1 MIVGFDTDD
10 HDIFEEQ
17 VRLLDEA
24 GIPFTTSGVL
34 VAIERTPLHERLK
47 AAGRLLEWDMTT
59 TQGHGAADLNFTPKL
74 MSAADLLAGYN
85 WMLRRHDP
93 YDSYRRRLATALARF
108 ERTRDPAMRSALRF
122 DRRLF
127 LRGLRIIVHYLTSGG
142 AKRRFFLGT
151 LGDIAR
157 TGLTG
162 PKIVLGIT
170 FLAAHKHFHEFVTA
184 VHGDPETVA
193 GAIAWP
199 DGSRRTAPPGAG
211 PPSIKPVARSG
222 PKDALELTTPPAV
235 SRATAGAPIRC
246 PSHLLASAP
255 SPWCRRSRAIRSR
268 RGAASL
274 TAASSPDV
282 A

>member
-1 MIVGFDTDD
+1 
-10 HDIFEEQ
+10 
-17 VRLLDEA
+17 
-24 GIPFTTSGVL
+24 
-34 VAIERTPLHERLK
+34 
-47 AAGRLLEWDMTT
+47 
-59 TQGHGAADLNFTPKL
+59 
-74 MSAADLLAGYN
+74 
-85 WMLRRHDP
+85 
-93 YDSYRRRLATALARF
+93 
-108 ERTRDPAMRSALRF
+108 MRSALRF

-199 DGSRRTAPPGAG
+199 DGRQADRARWRG
-211 PPSIKPVARSG
+211 PPSTKPVARSG
-222 PKDALELTTPPAV
+222 PKDALELTAPRAA
-235 SRATAGAPIRC
+235 SRATACEPIRC
-246 PSHLLASAP
+246 PSRWYASAL
-255 SPWCRRSRAIRSR
+255 SGLCRRSRASR
-268 RGAASL
+268 ARREAASL
-274 TAASSPDV
+274 AVASSPDV